1 MPWYLDTSAF
11 LKLAVREDRS
21 AEMRAWAD
29 AEEERSGA
37 LWSSDLLRTEA
48 VRAARRVS
56 AEALAAVRDRMDRL
70 AFITITTDTYQRA
83 GELDPAVLRSLDAV
97 HLAAALRLGD
107 DLDGVVTYDEHMAG
121 ATRALGLAV
130 ISP

>member
-21 AEMRAWAD
+21 DEMRTWAD

-48 VRAARRVS
+48 LRAARRVS

-70 AFITITTDTYQRA
+70 ALITITTDTHQRA

-107 DLDGVVTYDEHMAG
+107 DLDGVVTYDERMAA

>member
-21 AEMRAWAD
+21 DEMRTWAD

-48 VRAARRVS
+48 VRS
-56 AEALAAVRDRMDRL
+56 P
-70 AFITITTDTYQRA
+70 Q
-83 GELDPAVLRSLDAV
+83 
-97 HLAAALRLGD
+97 
-107 DLDGVVTYDEHMAG
+107 
-121 ATRALGLAV
+121 GLCRG
-130 ISP
+130 IGRGP